1 MLCVWGGLLHGSK
14 GSSTN
19 SLPFHLHMGL
29 VEHAPLRPP
38 LSALCSLRGRSPW
51 ERSLKSYSL
60 SWMVR
65 AWDRSLRPAA
75 EYHHPQ
81 IGQEKEAETAGP
93 MPMDKCLVVCKP
105 NYIFSVP
112 YILRM

>member
-1 MLCVWGGLLHGSK
+1 
-14 GSSTN
+14 
-19 SLPFHLHMGL
+19 
-29 VEHAPLRPP
+29 
-38 LSALCSLRGRSPW
+38 
-51 ERSLKSYSL
+51 
-60 SWMVR
+60 MVR